1 MEASM
6 ESFKN
11 SNASTPIGEE
21 PSETGNLKL
30 KDNCGQQRISSLIK
44 EF

>member
-1 MEASM
+1 M

-21 PSETGNLKL
+21 PSERGNLNF
-30 KDNCGQQRISSLIK
+30 DNFRTIVVNIGFQI
-44 EF
+44 